1 MPFSTK
7 AILLGASVLA
17 LAHLCQGQR
26 ITKSCDGFKEDLVF
40 HDFVHTTS
48 YCNSKFEL
56 TEYKPGDNAVISTS
70 KPSEEDCSEGDI
82 GGIEYTFEGK
92 NLRISM
98 HCCTD
103 EKDKENTAA
112 CNLKSRGTKFEVTRT
127 QDSRRRLLFFR
138 HSRWK
143 HLFKHVQKLKR
154 TRYRTAI
161 RGSNSDMYGKATTV
175 KQIWFKPASAASQR
189 SITTHCLSE
198 TGNKCAMSS
207 TQFGYLNK
215 KQITVR
221 GGDIRRTPNVNFHHH
236 RRRLLQTGKSP
247 RC

>member
-17 LAHLCQGQR
+17 LAHLCEGQG
-26 ITKSCDGFKEDLVF
+26 ITESCDGFKEDLVF

-127 QDSRRRLLFFR
+127 QNSRRRLLFFR

-143 HLFKHVQKLKR
+143 HQQKL
-154 TRYRTAI
+154 
-161 RGSNSDMYGKATTV
+161 SNSDMHGKATTV
-175 KQIWFKPASAASQR
+175 KQIWFKPASVIKGTSL
-189 SITTHCLSE
+189 ITTHCLSE
-198 TGNKCAMSS
+198 TGNKCARSS

-215 KQITVR
+215 KKRTVR
-221 GGDIRRTPNVNFHHH
+221 GGANRRTPNVNFHHH
-236 RRRLLQTGKSP
+236 RRRLLQSGKKP
-247 RC
+247 MC